1 MSTTLNYEEEVSE
14 QVINR
19 RATIEFIT
27 IVNDLW
33 YEKSIELVLFRNSL
47 VDKRASEVLNLIN
60 YAKEFIEKPISIQDA
75 LRIAKALQQIKLP
88 SSTRYWKISL

>member
-1 MSTTLNYEEEVSE
+1 MYTGMSTTLNYEEEVSE

-47 VDKRASEVLNLIN
+47 VDKRASEVLHLIN
-60 YAKEFIEKPISIQDA
+60 SIDF
-75 LRIAKALQQIKLP
+75 
-88 SSTRYWKISL
+88 S